1 MAEREGFRGAEVQP
15 LFPGKVERVLDERN
29 PLVNV
34 TDATFDGL
42 YKYSANAITAKCGT
56 VTLQLFSEREPDHA
70 KEKDLDQKTINAVV
84 SDFAPYISLHERS
97 H

>member
-1 MAEREGFRGAEVQP
+1 MEGPAKLRFKTDFYKMRLLCGGAEVQP

-29 PLVNV
+29 SLVNV

-56 VTLQLFSEREPDHA
+56 VNPSTVL
-70 KEKDLDQKTINAVV
+70 
-84 SDFAPYISLHERS
+84 
-97 H
+97 